1 MSEPRDSY
9 TDVVRMTQ
17 SNLSDTSF
25 GLAVSK
31 IKGETVDLV
40 QKTHRQVFRFRDCH
54 FPFSTVPVPQDVQ
67 LVKAEIAK
75 LGERGTTLKSECFL
89 KCYRSIVVEIVA

>member
-9 TDVVRMTQ
+9 TDIVRMTQ

-25 GLAVSK
+25 SLAVSK

-40 QKTHRQVFRFRDCH
+40 QKTHRHVFRFRDCH
-54 FPFSTVPVPQDVQ
+54 FPFSTVPVPHGIH
-67 LVKAEIAK
+67 LLKAEI
-75 LGERGTTLKSECFL
+75 TNIF
-89 KCYRSIVVEIVA
+89 VEIIA